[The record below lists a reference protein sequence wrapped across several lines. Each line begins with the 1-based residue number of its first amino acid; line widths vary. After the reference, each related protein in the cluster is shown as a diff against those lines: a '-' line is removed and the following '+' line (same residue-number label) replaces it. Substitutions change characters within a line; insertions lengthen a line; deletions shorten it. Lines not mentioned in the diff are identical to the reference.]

1 MVRGLVASP
10 TQGVNVSSR
19 LYPSIPHLFWTEIPK
34 MFFLFNTTR
43 RIENNE
49 KHAFIPFEI
58 VGP

>member
-1 MVRGLVASP
+1 
-10 TQGVNVSSR
+10 
-19 LYPSIPHLFWTEIPK
+19 

-58 VGP
+58 VGPWPIKDPYRQRWNFVPGSQEEGIRPIKKQE